1 MNRPAPPPVN
11 RPQRAVSRVASFRYA
26 LRGIVVLI
34 RTQRNAQI
42 HLGASLGVLAFGMWL
57 HLPAT
62 DWALLALAMGGVWA
76 AEALNTA
83 VETVV
88 DLVSPQWHALARDA
102 KDLAAG
108 GVLLATLAAMAT
120 GLLVLG
126 PPLYTRLVTA

>member
-1 MNRPAPPPVN
+1 MNRPAPPSVN
-11 RPQRAVSRVASFRYA
+11 RPQRAVSRAASFGYA
-26 LRGIVVLI
+26 FRGIFVLI
-34 RTQRNAQI
+34 KTQRNAQI
-42 HLGASLGVLAFGMWL
+42 HLAASLGVLAFGMWL
-57 HLPAT
+57 RLPAT

-83 VETVV
+83 VEVVV

-108 GVLLATLAAMAT
+108 GVLLATLAAVAT